1 MLVFAAAL
9 SLATGLLF
17 GLFPALHSTRPN
29 LVTALK
35 ANAGQPSGAK
45 AAARFRVTLAT
56 AQIALSMALLV
67 SAGLFTKSLLN
78 ISRVDLGL
86 EREQLV
92 VFGVAP
98 AHERARRRAHAADA
112 RAIEDELSRV
122 SRCGRRHDRRVRLI
136 SGDASH
142 ERFPASGRCRRSR
155 HGYDS
160 AFYNY
165 VGPDYLRTLGIRA
178 RGRPRIPARRRR
190 GRAESCD
197 CQRGVPA
204 RNSSSGATRS
214 ASACSA
220 LGAAAAGST
229 SKSSVWPAI
238 RRTTR

>member
-1 MLVFAAAL
+1 MLVFAAVL

-86 EREQLV
+86 EADKLV

-98 AHERARRRAHAADA
+98 AMNGHCCRASAA
-112 RAIEDELSRV
+112 
-122 SRCGRRHDRRVRLI
+122 G
-136 SGDASH
+136 
-142 ERFPASGRCRRSR
+142 
-155 HGYDS
+155 
-160 AFYNY
+160 
-165 VGPDYLRTLGIRA
+165 
-178 RGRPRIPARRRR
+178 
-190 GRAESCD
+190 
-197 CQRGVPA
+197 
-204 RNSSSGATRS
+204 TRS
-214 ASACSA
+214 DCRTSCRAFP
-220 LGAAAAGST
+220 GVAA
-229 SKSSVWPAI
+229 
-238 RRTTR
+238 